1 MRNDRFNKQN
11 QLMWSSI
18 PCAYQLFSGGRLQR
32 DDLRLERADLWPQ
45 RDDLR
50 PKRAELRPQEA

>member
-18 PCAYQLFSGGRLQR
+18 PCAYQLFSGGRLKR
-32 DDLRLERADLWPQ
+32 DDLRLERAGLLSERIIW
-45 RDDLR
+45 
-50 PKRAELRPQEA
+50 A